1 MTASLLNSA
10 TGVSVNVPWCSWIKK
25 PKQKTQE
32 TTRKSFDK
40 QMRIYS
46 SNKMLSSFNCDL
58 RGTLWNNNL
67 YEFQVFAHKLSTPY
81 VSTVCKTFFVQPRL
95 TSHNSFSR
103 IKIIN
108 VEWVTLQWGRWRI
121 FYMVVFQSSEKDNYM
136 LIFPGELLLGG
147 EKLSKTGIQ
156 KSNFH
161 MSGENFCPF
170 NYNSCHILIMWIT
183 V

>member
-1 MTASLLNSA
+1 MFL
-10 TGVSVNVPWCSWIKK
+10 GVLGLKNPNKK
-25 PKQKTQE
+25 HRKQLGSRLINRCVFIQAIRCFLPSIAILE
-32 TTRKSFDK
+32 V
-40 QMRIYS
+40 
-46 SNKMLSSFNCDL
+46 
-58 RGTLWNNNL
+58 L
-67 YEFQVFAHKLSTPY
+67 YGITICMNFKCLHINYQHHTFLPY
-81 VSTVCKTFFVQPRL
+81 AKPFFVQPRL

-103 IKIIN
+103 IKTIN

-121 FYMVVFQSSEKDNYM
+121 FYMVVFQSREKDNYM